1 MHDSDD
7 QDLMALE
14 DQLHNNEVSDDDD
27 AQILNRLRSVD
38 DESDDLNNIQ
48 LLAGGNETNL
58 DNLNQEQVL

>member
-1 MHDSDD
+1 
-7 QDLMALE
+7 MALE